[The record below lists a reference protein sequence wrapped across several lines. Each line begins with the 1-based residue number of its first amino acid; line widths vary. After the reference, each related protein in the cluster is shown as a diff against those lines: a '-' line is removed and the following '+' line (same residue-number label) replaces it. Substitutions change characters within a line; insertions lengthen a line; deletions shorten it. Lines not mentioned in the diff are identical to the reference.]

1 MTDIN
6 LSNLFNEESDK
17 KDLKTYQTDILKKIA
32 QLNDFKSRIE
42 KDTTVPSEIRTKY
55 TQSIQLLIDR
65 LNGYLEEIKNAL
77 RKVDQIR
84 ALEESISKESAELI
98 RLKSDQENTSAT
110 IARLE
115 SQLRAVTTPSSP

>member
-6 LSNLFNEESDK
+6 LSNWFNEENDK
-17 KDLKTYQTDILKKIA
+17 KDLKKYQLNIQTKIA

-42 KDTTVPSEIRTKY
+42 ENTTVPSEIRTKY

-65 LNGYLEEIKNAL
+65 LNGYLGEIHIAL
-77 RKVDQIR
+77 GKVDQII
-84 ALEESISKESAELI
+84 ALEESISQQEAELK
-98 RLKSDQENTSAT
+98 RLNDEKASKDSRIKE
-110 IARLE
+110 LL

>member
-6 LSNLFNEESDK
+6 LSNLFIESTDK
-17 KDLKTYQTDILKKIA
+17 NDLKKYQKDIYQKIA